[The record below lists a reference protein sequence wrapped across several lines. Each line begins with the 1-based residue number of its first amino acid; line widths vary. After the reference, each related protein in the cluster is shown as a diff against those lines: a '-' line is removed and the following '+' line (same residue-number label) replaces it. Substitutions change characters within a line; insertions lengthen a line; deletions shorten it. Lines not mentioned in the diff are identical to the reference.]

1 MSTSSASKVYSY
13 HCICTAPVLITPQ
26 SLSKFTHRSPPV
38 QDQAFIIPLSSSS
51 PSRIHNLDV
60 DKRPTII
67 VREDGFE
74 KRLLLRCTRCQVV
87 VGYKLAESHFEDAAM
102 AEEVVYI
109 LPGGLVDTG
118 DMILGKGPEGT
129 SWEEGTT
136 AVV

>member
-1 MSTSSASKVYSY
+1 MSTSSAPRVHSY
-13 HCICTAPVLITPQ
+13 HCICTTPVLITSQ

-38 QDQAFIIPLSSSS
+38 QDQALIIPLSSSP
-51 PSRIHNLDV
+51 PSHIHNLDA

-87 VGYKLAESHFEDAAM
+87 VGYKLAESHFEDAAT

-109 LPGGLVDTG
+109 LPGGLIETG
-118 DMILGKGPEGT
+118 DMILGKGPEET
-129 SWEEGTT
+129 SWSEGTT
-136 AVV
+136 ALV